1 MVISESSSFEI
12 LELAERIRRNIE
24 TIAISCEIIGI
35 SHQITA
41 FVEVYSYVPQRRV
54 QLSFI

>member
-1 MVISESSSFEI
+1 MVISGASSFEI

-35 SHQITA
+35 SHQITTS
-41 FVEVYSYVPQRRV
+41 VEVYSYVP
-54 QLSFI
+54 